1 MTASMTARRRDPWE
15 TTRQRMLG
23 ALVEAGS
30 EPVGAEDLS
39 RRLGVSTRSVRS
51 YVSRLNT
58 EHGREVISSSREG
71 YAIDLAAL
79 ASAGEKRPATSRR
92 VLSPGERL
100 SSLLRSLLT
109 ADGGADVYELAEELR
124 VSDSTLEAD
133 LTKCRALLSIHQ
145 LTLERG
151 GPSVRIC
158 GTESAKRRLVR
169 QIMTDAARSRTQ
181 FVSVRELAIES
192 AEPSLLT
199 FREGLTRILAELG
212 LLATENSQHAILAH
226 VAVMVGRL
234 RQGHELETPDA
245 AVDDDALRDETAL
258 RREAALRIAT
268 LVEATFEL
276 RLPAGEVDY
285 LVGLLDENT
294 TPEDLSLL
302 VTERVT
308 ADDDVDYVALVR
320 QIVGQVG
327 ENYLID
333 LDNDRF
339 IGFLSVHSR
348 NLVRRAQRGQAAHI
362 PIGQSIKDTHPLIYE
377 VGIFI
382 ARRLELALGIEIRAD
397 EIGLISFHVGAHFE
411 SVYAR
416 EQRVR
421 IALISPTY
429 LDLQD
434 SARTLLQSAI
444 AGVGEIEL
452 IAVDEAE
459 LTTDLPGPDL
469 IVSTVP
475 LMGLPQTLDRPVV
488 QLSALPGAEDLERV
502 RGVVLEIAQTKRRA
516 RVGSTLVNLIEPQ
529 FFLDLTA
536 STAASATSAT
546 SREDVLA
553 QMSEALMG
561 AGVVDADFH
570 RGVLERE
577 AMASTSLGSG
587 VAIPHSMIMGAHAS
601 SIAVHVPSEPIDWGG
616 DPVSLVAMMAFSKDS
631 REEFGELFES
641 VIRVLSKPRNVE
653 LLAAH
658 GGSYEEFISTLL
670 DII

>member
-1 MTASMTARRRDPWE
+1 MTAAMTERRRDPWE

-30 EPVGAEDLS
+30 ERVGAEELS
-39 RRLGVSTRSVRS
+39 RRLGVSTRSVRT

-58 EHGREVISSSREG
+58 EHGREVVSSSRDG
-71 YAIDLAAL
+71 YAIDHAAL
-79 ASAGEKRPATSRR
+79 AAAGDHRPPTSRR

-100 SSLLRSLLT
+100 ASLLRSLVR

-133 LTKCRALLSIHQ
+133 LTKCRALLVIHQ
-145 LTLERG
+145 LTLQRR
-151 GPSVRIC
+151 GPSVQIC

-169 QIMTDAARSRTQ
+169 QIMTDAARSHTQ

-199 FREGLTRILAELG
+199 FREGLTRILSELG

-234 RQGHELETPDA
+234 RQGHELEAPDA
-245 AVDDDALRDETAL
+245 AAEEDAL
-258 RREAALRIAT
+258 RREAALRIAA
-268 LVEATFEL
+268 LVESTFEL

-308 ADDDVDYVALVR
+308 ADEDVDYVALVR

-333 LDNDRF
+333 LDHDRF

-377 VGIFI
+377 IGIFI

-434 SARTLLQSAI
+434 SARSMLQSAI

-452 IAVDEAE
+452 VAVDEAE

-502 RGVVLEIAQTKRRA
+502 RGVVLDIAQTKRRA

-529 FFLDLTA
+529 FFLDLT
-536 STAASATSAT
+536 TT
-546 SREDVLA
+546 SRDDVLA
-553 QMSEALMG
+553 QMSEALTS

-601 SIAVHVPSEPIDWGG
+601 SIAVHVPLEPIDWGG

-658 GGSYEEFISTLL
+658 GGSYEDFISTLL

>member
-23 ALVEAGS
+23 AFVEAGS
-30 EPVGAEDLS
+30 ERMGADDLS

-58 EHGREVISSSREG
+58 EHDREVVTSSREG
-71 YAIDLAAL
+71 YALDLAAL
-79 ASAGEKRPATSRR
+79 ASADDQRPAASRR

-100 SSLLRSLLT
+100 SSLLRSLST
-109 ADGGADVYELAEELR
+109 ADGADVHELAEELR

-145 LTLERG
+145 LTLERR
-151 GPSVRIC
+151 GPSLRIV

-199 FREGLTRILAELG
+199 FREGLTRILSELG

-234 RQGHELETPDA
+234 RQGHELESPDTA
-245 AVDDDALRDETAL
+245 ADDDALRH
-258 RREAALRIAT
+258 EAALRIAA
-268 LVEATFEL
+268 LVESTFEL

-285 LVGLLDENT
+285 LEGLLDENT

-302 VTERVT
+302 VTERVI
-308 ADDDVDYVALVR
+308 ADGDVDYVALVR
-320 QIVGQVG
+320 RIVGQVG

-377 VGIFI
+377 IGIFI

-452 IAVDEAE
+452 VAVDEAE
-459 LTTDLPGPDL
+459 LATDLPGPDL

-475 LMGLPQTLDRPVV
+475 LVGLPQTLDRPVV
-488 QLSALPGAEDLERV
+488 QLSALPDAEDLERV
-502 RGVVLEIAQTKRRA
+502 RGVVLDIAQTKRRA

-536 STAASATSAT
+536 T

-553 QMSEALMG
+553 QMSEALTS

-587 VAIPHSMIMGAHAS
+587 VAIPHSMIMGANAS
-601 SIAVHVPSEPIDWGG
+601 SIAVHVPTEPIDWDG

-641 VIRVLSKPRNVE
+641 VIRVLSKPRNIE

-658 GGSYEEFISTLL
+658 GSSYEDFISTLL
-670 DII
+670 DIL

>member
-58 EHGREVISSSREG
+58 EHGREVVSSSRDG

-79 ASAGEKRPATSRR
+79 AAADDQRPAASRR

-100 SSLLRSLLT
+100 ASLLRSLLT
-109 ADGGADVYELAEELR
+109 ADVGADVYELAEELR

-133 LTKCRALLSIHQ
+133 LTKCRALLSIHH
-145 LTLERG
+145 LTLERR

-199 FREGLTRILAELG
+199 FREGLTRILSELG
-212 LLATENSQHAILAH
+212 LLATETNQHAILAH

-234 RQGHELETPDA
+234 RQGHGLETPDA
-245 AVDDDALRDETAL
+245 AAHDDAL
-258 RREAALRIAT
+258 RREAALRIAA
-268 LVEATFEL
+268 LVESAFEL
-276 RLPAGEVDY
+276 LLPAGEVDY

-294 TPEDLSLL
+294 TPKDLSLL
-302 VTERVT
+302 VTARVT

-434 SARTLLQSAI
+434 SARALLQSAI

-452 IAVDEAE
+452 VAVDEAE

-469 IVSTVP
+469 LVSTVP

-553 QMSEALMG
+553 QMSEALMS

-601 SIAVHVPSEPIDWGG
+601 SIAIHVPSEPIDWGG